1 MATDGPKLV
10 VWAKDNTKVS
20 YLLEDSPKISFTNEY
35 LVITTNSVEVDY
47 ELSQMARITY
57 ENIDVSSIVN
67 IKGES
72 VNPFNFNGESLLFP
86 SSDVDIS
93 VRVYT
98 TDGKLV
104 LERNVNKGENLAVPL
119 NSFNSGIYLVHVNG
133 ITYKIVKR

>member
-10 VWAKDNTKVS
+10 IWAKDNTKVS
-20 YLLEDSPKISFTNEY
+20 YLLEDSPRITFTDEL

-47 ELSQMARITY
+47 ELSQMARFTY
-57 ENIDVSSIVN
+57 ENIEASNVVN
-67 IKGES
+67 VKGEKVCS
-72 VNPFNFNGESLLFP
+72 FNFNGESLLFP
-86 SSDVDIS
+86 TSDADIS

-104 LERNVNKGENLAVPL
+104 LERYVHKGENLAVSL